1 MRTVGLAPCV
11 PAASSPTD
19 SADPLRQRAP
29 YGCSGSACRRTRT
42 RAEQLFVVRVLC
54 TPPATTVYPRSPR
67 EYGEK
72 YKNRGVFSQSRECPP
87 EPYATYPLIYPH
99 CPQFSF
105 LISPSPLLG
114 DGAPSCRFHFQFR
127 IPVSVRL
134 SPLHSVRPL
143 CIPRNMPVNTTFSSC
158 QFFVIPNSVCNL
170 WITLFVPCTERID
183 NTKKARLASRF
194 RGQLSAVPNA
204 ATFPKSDTPILPF
217 GRDVLPAKIHP
228 PYGLY
233 SSPSPAPPR
242 GSCAS

>member
-1 MRTVGLAPCV
+1 MRTVGFAPVRSCCEL
-11 PAASSPTD
+11 PD
-19 SADPLRQRAP
+19 RQRGPSPSASAVWMQRLCLPP
-29 YGCSGSACRRTRT
+29 YSDTRRTIVCRP
-42 RAEQLFVVRVLC
+42 RI
-54 TPPATTVYPRSPR
+54 VYTSCDDGISPFSR
-67 EYGEK
+67 EYGDK

-143 CIPRNMPVNTTFSSC
+143 CIPHNMPVNTTFSSC

-194 RGQLSAVPNA
+194 RGQLNAVPNA

-228 PYGLY
+228 PYGPC
-233 SSPSPAPPR
+233 SSPSPAPPP